1 MNFIPLTKERNDAR
15 TNYDQP
21 KLWSNDE
28 EDQTMSSVVLTE
40 AQITILTTLSNEMP
54 DETPC
59 TL

>member
-1 MNFIPLTKERNDAR
+1 VNFIPLTKERNDAR